1 MRRSAHGHAA
11 VACVAAL
18 LLALAG
24 CGGSPAPAPTQPLR
38 GTIDRFDVDG
48 QPAVL
53 ITPDPPTSRVVLYTH
68 GSGETV
74 ETIFR
79 DPAKQPLWRA
89 LLRAGYALAATDAHG
104 DNWGNPASERD
115 TVALARELRRRGLP
129 DLDVVALSMGGF
141 DGLALLEHDAAVK
154 AWAGIFPACDLR
166 AVYRVGLYPGQIR
179 RAYGLSASDPVDAV
193 LRGRS
198 PVAVRP
204 RAGLPMHFWASP
216 QDRVIPKR
224 SNTDACAALARRAG
238 AQVEV
243 TTTRGDHGD
252 ASNYDPAAV
261 VRLFDSARGG

>member
-1 MRRSAHGHAA
+1 MRRSPYVRARA
-11 VACVAAL
+11 ACVIVLCVLSA
-18 LLALAG
+18 AG
-24 CGGSPAPAPTQPLR
+24 CGDSPDRPSPDELR
-38 GTIDRFDVDG
+38 GNIDRFEVDG
-48 QPAVL
+48 QPSVL
-53 ITPDPPTSRVVLYTH
+53 ITPQPATGRVVLYTH

-115 TVALARELRRRGLP
+115 TVALARELRGRGLR
-129 DLDVVALSMGGF
+129 DVYVIALSMGGF
-141 DGLALLEHDAAVK
+141 NGLQLLEHDPAIK

-179 RAYGLSASDPVDAV
+179 RAYGLGAKQPVDDA

-198 PVAVRP
+198 PTAVAP
-204 RAGLPMHFWASP
+204 APGLPMRFWASP
-216 QDRVIPKR
+216 DDRVIPR
-224 SNTDACAALARRAG
+224 HSNTDACAALARRAG
-238 AQVEV
+238 ARVQV

-252 ASNYDPAAV
+252 PSNYDPEGV
-261 VRLFDSARGG
+261 VELFDSAP